1 MKRIVKTVILLVLM
15 CGIVNIAIADNPL
28 ISGKKKR
35 HTPKYPAIVSYVIN
49 KITPVQYQLRKNITG
64 LVNDL
69 KDKKSSKTLL
79 ILICIAFMYGL
90 IHALG
95 PGHGKI
101 ITFSYFLSKKSSVS
115 KGIFLGNLIAFL
127 QVSSAILIVGIIY
140 FIIKKTFLTTFE
152 DIRRILQLM
161 SYALISLMGI
171 FLFSKYF
178 YKHKKESGMK
188 LDGDSSNII
197 PIAVSI
203 GVVPC
208 PAAVIILLFSISVD
222 MLMIGVILSLFMAAG
237 MAFTISCVG
246 ISSIIARN
254 NIGKIFSENENVNEK
269 IHMYAGLIG
278 SFFIFLIGTVL
289 FVINL

>member
-1 MKRIVKTVILLVLM
+1 MKSIIKTVILLMLL
-15 CGIVNIAIADNPL
+15 CSIVSIAIADNPL

-49 KITPVQYQLRKNITG
+49 KITPVQYQLRKNLTG

-79 ILICIAFMYGL
+79 ILIGIAFMYGL

-95 PGHGKI
+95 PGHGKV
-101 ITFSYFLSKKSSVS
+101 ITFSYFLSKESGIR
-115 KGIFLGNLIAFL
+115 KGILLGNLIAFL
-127 QVSSAILIVGIIY
+127 QVSSAILIVGVIY
-140 FIIKKTFLTTFE
+140 FVIKKTFLTTFE
-152 DIRRILQLM
+152 DIRRIFQLM

-171 FLFSKYF
+171 FLFSRYF
-178 YKHKKESGMK
+178 YKHKKESGVK
-188 LDGDSSNII
+188 LDSNGSSIV

-222 MLMIGVILSLFMAAG
+222 MLMTGVVLSLFMAAG

-246 ISSIIARN
+246 IFSIIARN
-254 NIGKIFSENENVNEK
+254 NIGKIFSKNENVNEK

-278 SFFIFLIGTVL
+278 AFFIFLLGTVL